1 MGLPFVALEGWI
13 VYPVGWEG
21 KRGPAS
27 NSATPQYP
35 GGVLRSCGVG
45 KFPPK
50 PAPTH
55 RLPLSRIGHPLRQS
69 PSTPVPGSP
78 DTETKPKCWV
88 CITNNK
94 QFPIAREPS
103 TPVAGLPDTESWR
116 KFLRKCNTL

>member
-13 VYPVGWEG
+13 VYPVGWDET
-21 KRGPAS
+21 RGPLP
-27 NSATPQYP
+27 TPQHP

-45 KFPPK
+45 KFPQNP
-50 PAPTH
+50 PPTH

-78 DTETKPKCWV
+78 DTEAKPKPRV

-94 QFPIAREPS
+94 
-103 TPVAGLPDTESWR
+103 
-116 KFLRKCNTL
+116 